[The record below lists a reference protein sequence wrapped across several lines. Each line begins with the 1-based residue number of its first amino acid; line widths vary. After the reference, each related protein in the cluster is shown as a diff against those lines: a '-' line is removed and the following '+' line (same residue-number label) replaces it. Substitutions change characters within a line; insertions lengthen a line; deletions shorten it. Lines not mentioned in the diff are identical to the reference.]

1 MILPPRRGKRNER
14 FRDLI
19 DLLLME
25 ELVTDY
31 AGLREACESVFRT
44 RRAHD
49 WPPSLEVPSHWI
61 EPFARLARELDLV
74 VSDAERGMA
83 RIQTFVERIMS
94 A

>member
-1 MILPPRRGKRNER
+1 
-14 FRDLI
+14 
-19 DLLLME
+19 
-25 ELVTDY
+25 
-31 AGLREACESVFRT
+31 
-44 RRAHD
+44 
-49 WPPSLEVPSHWI
+49 VPLHWI